1 MCSKKGNSYT
11 CWWLIYT
18 FPLLLLLLSFSLWV
32 SISCDHLLSIFPPI
46 CLCLLFVLIPFHTAL
61 LSLSLLCLRGTHFI
75 FLVHI
80 HILVQ
85 LLNFYLL
92 IIAGLSL
99 CAAAFWRMGGTAAPE
114 RESVCVCVRKRGRQ
128 KEKEREKLP
137 IMFPLWVSVCLLLSV
152 AFSEPQYHVVLINF
166 PGSVLKTP
174 HSASP
179 LHINKRSFACMRLC
193 LCVCRYE
200 I

>member
-1 MCSKKGNSYT
+1 MWVCAAARSRCAQRKGTHTHAGGSFIHFLSSF
-11 CWWLIYT
+11 CF
-18 FPLLLLLLSFSLWV
+18 FPFSFLSLWV

-114 RESVCVCVRKRGRQ
+114 RESVCVC
-128 KEKEREKLP
+128 EKERETERERKREAP
-137 IMFPLWVSVCLLLSV
+137 NYVSTLGLGVSL
-152 AFSEPQYHVVLINF
+152 AF
-166 PGSVLKTP
+166 
-174 HSASP
+174 
-179 LHINKRSFACMRLC
+179 
-193 LCVCRYE
+193 CRFL
-200 I
+200 

>member
-1 MCSKKGNSYT
+1 MWLCAAARSRCAQKKGTHTHAGGSFIPFLSSF
-11 CWWLIYT
+11 CF
-18 FPLLLLLLSFSLWV
+18 FPFLFLSLWV

-114 RESVCVCVRKRGRQ
+114 RESVCVCVWERQGDRKR
-128 KEKEREKLP
+128 KKERSSQLC
-137 IMFPLWVSVCLLLSV
+137 FHFGSRCVSCFLSL
-152 AFSEPQYHVVLINF
+152 SLN
-166 PGSVLKTP
+166 
-174 HSASP
+174 HSTMWCWSISQA
-179 LHINKRSFACMRLC
+179 L
-193 LCVCRYE
+193 Y
-200 I
+200 

>member
-1 MCSKKGNSYT
+1 MAVRCSEEQVCSKKGNSYT

-114 RESVCVCVRKRGRQ
+114 RESVCVC
-128 KEKEREKLP
+128 EKERETERERKREAP
-137 IMFPLWVSVCLLLSV
+137 NYVSTLGLGVSL
-152 AFSEPQYHVVLINF
+152 AF
-166 PGSVLKTP
+166 
-174 HSASP
+174 
-179 LHINKRSFACMRLC
+179 
-193 LCVCRYE
+193 CRFL
-200 I
+200 